1 MSNTIITIHMNPT
14 NPLPTPQTTPAQPLP
29 PTSPAPIAP
38 PPKKVRIGLII
49 GIIVGGLILSAGT
62 VVVLLVINA
71 SHDEVAQITTPAKTT
86 TTSKESL
93 FSNMDKVSTGT
104 ETATTNC
111 YSFTVPKGYTSSSN
125 KDACTVT
132 MTNIA
137 DSKTVIKTDV
147 ILSEYCNEMDDL
159 VSCINGR
166 YEEIAKEANRTF
178 YGASKVSINAYS
190 TGLAYL
196 DSTDARKRAHY
207 TIENAGHASKA
218 TSTTSISAFS
228 IVGFADTDTYD
239 ADTRL
244 VAQSFVITK

>member
-1 MSNTIITIHMNPT
+1 MPV
-14 NPLPTPQTTPAQPLP
+14 TT
-29 PTSPAPIAP
+29 

-49 GIIVGGLILSAGT
+49 GVIVGGLILSAGIVT
-62 VVVLLVINA
+62 ALLIINA
-71 SHDEVAQITTPAKTT
+71 PHDEVVQTTAPTKTT
-86 TTSKESL
+86 TTSKESP

-125 KDACTVT
+125 NNACTVT
-132 MTNIA
+132 MTSTV

-147 ILSEYCNEMDDL
+147 LLSEYCNEMDDL

-178 YGASKVSINAYS
+178 YGASKVSINAYP

-207 TIENAGHASKA
+207 TIENVGHASKA
-218 TSTTSISAFS
+218 TSVTSISAFS
-228 IVGFADTDTYD
+228 VVGFADTDTYD

>member
-1 MSNTIITIHMNPT
+1 MNPT
-14 NPLPTPQTTPAQPLP
+14 NPLTTPPITPIQPLP
-29 PTSPAPIAP
+29 PTPPTPVAA

-49 GIIVGGLILSAGT
+49 GVIVGGLILSAG
-62 VVVLLVINA
+62 VVIALLVINA
-71 SHDEVAQITTPAKTT
+71 PHDEVAQITTPAKSTT
-86 TTSKESL
+86 TKESL

-132 MTNIA
+132 MTNTA

-147 ILSEYCNEMDDL
+147 MLSEYCNEMDDL

-178 YGASKVSINAYS
+178 YGASKVSINAYP

-207 TIENAGHASKA
+207 TIENVGRASKA
-218 TSTTSISAFS
+218 TSVASISAFS

-244 VAQSFVITK
+244 VAQSFVIAK

>member
-1 MSNTIITIHMNPT
+1 MNPT
-14 NPLPTPQTTPAQPLP
+14 NPLTTPPITPIQPLP
-29 PTSPAPIAP
+29 PTPPTPVAA

-49 GIIVGGLILSAGT
+49 GVIVGGLILSAG
-62 VVVLLVINA
+62 VVIALLVINA
-71 SHDEVAQITTPAKTT
+71 PHDEVAQITTPAKSTT
-86 TTSKESL
+86 TKESL

-132 MTNIA
+132 MTNTA

-147 ILSEYCNEMDDL
+147 VLSEYCNEMDDL

-178 YGASKVSINAYS
+178 YGATKVSINAYP

-207 TIENAGHASKA
+207 TIENVGRASKA
-218 TSTTSISAFS
+218 TSVASISAFS

-244 VAQSFVITK
+244 VAQSFVIAK

>member
-1 MSNTIITIHMNPT
+1 MNP
-14 NPLPTPQTTPAQPLP
+14 NNSIPTPPITPIQPLP
-29 PTSPAPIAP
+29 PTPPMP
-38 PPKKVRIGLII
+38 VTTPPKKVRIGLII
-49 GIIVGGLILSAGT
+49 GVIVGGLILSAGIVT
-62 VVVLLVINA
+62 ALLIINA
-71 SHDEVAQITTPAKTT
+71 PHDEVVQTTAPTKTT
-86 TTSKESL
+86 MTSKESP

-125 KDACTVT
+125 NNACTVT
-132 MTNIA
+132 MTSTA

-147 ILSEYCNEMDDL
+147 LLSEYCNEMDDL

-178 YGASKVSINAYS
+178 YGASKVSINAYP

-207 TIENAGHASKA
+207 TIENVGHASKA
-218 TSTTSISAFS
+218 TSVTSISAFS
-228 IVGFADTDTYD
+228 VVGFADTDTYD